1 MTDAE
6 RRASEAK
13 ALLDDGM
20 LKEAFEAIER
30 DAYEELLKTDT
41 WLVNHDRVRAAL
53 IDRINAIRDLR
64 AHLQSVITTGT
75 QSARRAPAVA

>member
-20 LKEAFEAIER
+20 LKEAFEAIEKA
-30 DAYEELLKTDT
+30 AYEELLGVEA
-41 WLVNHDRVRAAL
+41 WRVDAEKHRTTL
-53 IDRINAIRDLR
+53 INRINAIRDLR
-64 AHLQSVITTGT
+64 AVLASVITTGT